1 VVVLAP
7 VLPMRASWQMDQGHV
22 SDIVERTRAATH
34 KLLAASGKGLWR
46 RSAVH
51 YLELGL

>member
-1 VVVLAP
+1 VVLAP
-7 VLPMRASWQMDQGHV
+7 VLPMRASWQMDSHHV
-22 SDIVERTRAATH
+22 AAVIDKARAATRH
-34 KLLAASGKGLWR
+34 LVQQEGRRLWR